1 MSRIWIINH
10 AAVPPT
16 ESGGTRHYTLA
27 HELMKHGFAPTVI
40 AGASN
45 YQTGKPRALPEGA
58 RAHLQ
63 VLGDV
68 PFLWLRTAVHGKSS
82 LKRLGSMLHFAWLIL
97 TNQPRRQ
104 LDAPDI
110 IFGSSPDLFAAAAA
124 CFLARH
130 LKVPFV
136 LEVRDLWPES
146 LMELRGY
153 APWHPLIVVMRG
165 LERYVYRHADL
176 IVTVLSDAAPYF
188 AARGAKASNVLVI
201 PNGVDQ
207 ALLEKDIT
215 ATPRSNDMFT
225 VLYAGAHGL
234 PNQLETLIEA
244 ADILQHRAHA
254 PAVNIILIGEGTHK
268 VALQEM
274 AAARGLKHVMFLPS
288 VPKQEIAERLAG
300 ADACYLQFKDSPL
313 YQWGVSPNKLYDYL
327 LAAKPV
333 LYAANVPHNPVQIA
347 NAGVS
352 LKPGDAAA
360 LADAIIALAA
370 LPTAERSAMG
380 ARGRAYV
387 LEHHN
392 FTTLGVRLAAAL
404 KPLLRQ

>member
-10 AAVPPT
+10 AAVPPA
-16 ESGGTRHYTLA
+16 ESGGTRHYSLA

-45 YQTGKPRALPEGA
+45 YQTGKPRPLPEGA
-58 RAHLQ
+58 RADLQ
-63 VLGDV
+63 VLGEV
-68 PFLWLRTAVHGKSS
+68 PFLWLRTAVQGKSS
-82 LKRLGSMLHFAWLIL
+82 LKRLAAMLHFAWLIL
-97 TNQPRRQ
+97 TNQPRRHGK
-104 LDAPDI
+104 APDI

-124 CFLARH
+124 CFLARS

-146 LMELRGY
+146 LMELTGY
-153 APWHPLIVVMRG
+153 ASWHPLIIVMRG

-176 IVTVLSDAAPYF
+176 IVTVLSNAAPYF
-188 AARGAKASNVLVI
+188 AARGGDAAKVLVI

-207 ALLEKDIT
+207 ALLET
-215 ATPRSNDMFT
+215 QTQATPRSSDVFT
-225 VLYAGAHGL
+225 LLYAGAHGI
-234 PNQLETLIEA
+234 PNQLETVIEA
-244 ADILQHRAHA
+244 AEILQHRSDA
-254 PAVNIILIGEGTHK
+254 PAIKFVLVGEGTHK
-268 VALQEM
+268 KALQEM
-274 AAARGLKHVMFLPS
+274 VATRGLGNVRFLPP
-288 VPKQEIAERLAG
+288 VPKHEVGGLLAR

-327 LAAKPV
+327 LAAKPI

-347 NAGVS
+347 HAGVS
-352 LKPGDAAA
+352 LKPGDAQA
-360 LADAIIALAA
+360 LADAVCALAA
-370 LPTAERSAMG
+370 LPAEERAAMG

-392 FTTLGVRLAAAL
+392 FSILGAKLAAAL
-404 KPLLRQ
+404 KGLLRQ